1 MYNIEK
7 IISLLR
13 KINFKPSKFVFVW
26 ISEVL
31 FYKLLQVLIDS
42 LLAVQLFGR
51 SLFTVGC
58 LVYREDMC
66 RYVEVHVLHV
76 LLEPQ

>member
-51 SLFTVGC
+51 SLFTIV
-58 LVYREDMC
+58 
-66 RYVEVHVLHV
+66 VLFT
-76 LLEPQ
+76 ERTYAGM